1 MLLYINALSIS
12 NNEGIFLF
20 QFKKYFELKFVK
32 SREKFGKY

>member
-20 QFKKYFELKFVK
+20 HFKKYFKLKFVK
-32 SREKFGKY
+32 SRDEFGKY